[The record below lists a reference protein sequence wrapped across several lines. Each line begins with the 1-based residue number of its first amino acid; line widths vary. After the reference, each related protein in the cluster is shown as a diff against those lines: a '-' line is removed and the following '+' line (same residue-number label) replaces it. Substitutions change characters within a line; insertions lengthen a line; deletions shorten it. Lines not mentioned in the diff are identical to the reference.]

1 MKIKRKISYKPTP
14 ILFIIILFLIVIIL
28 FSYYS
33 NHSYYDLKSNTHV
46 NVGSIFNYIFFFII
60 FIFLELFFGLKI
72 DYVRSKG

>member
-14 ILFIIILFLIVIIL
+14 LLFIIILFLIVIIF

-33 NHSYYDLKSNTHV
+33 NHSYYDLKSNTYV